1 MTRRGMVVKICGLT
15 RVEDARE
22 AVEQGAMAVGFVFW
36 PDSPRFVDPFRARAI
51 AATLPPFVAAVGV
64 FVNQSVSY
72 VNHVASLVR
81 LTAVQLHGEE
91 TPSYALAVERPVI
104 KAIVPRG
111 QSLDDWPSRVTLL
124 VDADDPI
131 RKGGTGSKADWAAA
145 AAVAGK
151 RRVLLAGGLT
161 PENIAEAVSTV
172 RPFGVDVSSGV
183 EAAPGIKD
191 PRRLA
196 ALFRA
201 LQS

>member
-1 MTRRGMVVKICGLT
+1 MVVKICGLT
-15 RVEDARE
+15 RMEDARE
-22 AVEQGAMAVGFVFW
+22 AVEHGATAVGFVFW
-36 PDSPRFVDPFRARAI
+36 SDSPRFVDPFRARAI
-51 AATLPPFVAAVGV
+51 AATLPPFVSAVGV

-111 QSLDDWPSRVTLL
+111 QSFDDWPSRVTLL
-124 VDADDPI
+124 VDADEPV

-145 AAVAGK
+145 AAVARK

-161 PENIAEAVSTV
+161 PENIAEAVSAV

>member
-1 MTRRGMVVKICGLT
+1 MVVKICGLT

-64 FVNQSVSY
+64 VVNQSVSY

-91 TPSYALAVERPVI
+91 APSYALAVERPVI

-131 RKGGTGSKADWAAA
+131 RKGGTGSRADWAAA